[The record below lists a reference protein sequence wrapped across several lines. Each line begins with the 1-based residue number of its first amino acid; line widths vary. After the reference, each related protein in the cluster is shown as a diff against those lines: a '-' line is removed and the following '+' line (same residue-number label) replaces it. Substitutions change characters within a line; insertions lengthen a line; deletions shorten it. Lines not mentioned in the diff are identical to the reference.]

1 MIKRSLLVLL
11 VVLVSGAFTIV
22 SAADK
27 EERAAQAPVK
37 IVQGTLKAFDV
48 KGKTATVEIV
58 QGQSVKLK
66 LSDAAADQLD
76 RVGKKGE
83 RVELRLSGN
92 DVVQT
97 VAVGTGP

>member
-1 MIKRSLLVLL
+1 VLRQILVLL
-11 VVLVSGAFTIV
+11 LAALVSGAQALV
-22 SAADK
+22 CAADK

-37 IVQGTLKAFDV
+37 IVQGTLVAFDV

-58 QGQSVKLK
+58 KGQTVKLK
-66 LSDAAADQLD
+66 LSDGAADQLE

-83 RVELRLSGN
+83 RVELRLLAN